1 MVEILEFAVIVEL
14 HTHLWVLQDTL
25 TSVQFAS
32 QGDLKQFQSNHLTNN
47 NQSHQHRFF
56 SRNQFSTVLSEDP
69 EIAKIMQKKMEEMLK
84 PKPEPVI
91 EPGIIDLNESNFD
104 QIVSAENPTL
114 VDFWAEWC
122 GPCKSMHPV
131 FESLS
136 KKYPNVKFARVNVD
150 NNQNISM
157 KFGVQSIPTFIMF
170 KSGQIV
176 DKMMGAVG
184 APGIHMIC
192 KKHSK

>member
-1 MVEILEFAVIVEL
+1 MS
-14 HTHLWVLQDTL
+14 D
-25 TSVQFAS
+25 
-32 QGDLKQFQSNHLTNN
+32 
-47 NQSHQHRFF
+47 
-56 SRNQFSTVLSEDP
+56 DP
-69 EIAKIMQKKMEEMLK
+69 EIEKIKQRKLEEMLK
-84 PKPEPVI
+84 QQNQPRI
-91 EPGIIDLNESNFD
+91 EPGITDLNDSNFD

-136 KKYPNVKFARVNVD
+136 KTYTNVKFARVNVD

-157 KFGVQSIPTFIMF
+157 RFNVQSIPTFIMF
-170 KSGQIV
+170 KAGLVV
-176 DKMMGAVG
+176 DQMMGAVG

-192 KKHSK
+192 KKHS

>member
-1 MVEILEFAVIVEL
+1 MSKF
-14 HTHLWVLQDTL
+14 
-25 TSVQFAS
+25 
-32 QGDLKQFQSNHLTNN
+32 
-47 NQSHQHRFF
+47 QHRFF
-56 SRNQFSTVLSEDP
+56 SRFNFLWLLSDDP
-69 EIAKIMQKKMEEMLK
+69 EIEKIMQRKMEEMLK
-84 PKPEPVI
+84 PKTEPKI

-104 QIVSAENPTL
+104 QVISAETPTL

-136 KKYPNVKFARVNVD
+136 KNYPNVRFARVNVD

-157 KFGVQSIPTFIMF
+157 RYSVQSIPTFIMF

-184 APGIHMIC
+184 APGINMIC
-192 KKHSK
+192 KKHSN

>member
-1 MVEILEFAVIVEL
+1 M
-14 HTHLWVLQDTL
+14 
-25 TSVQFAS
+25 
-32 QGDLKQFQSNHLTNN
+32 
-47 NQSHQHRFF
+47 
-56 SRNQFSTVLSEDP
+56 SEDL
-69 EIAKIMQKKMEEMLK
+69 EIEKIMQQKLNEMLK
-84 PKPEPVI
+84 QQNQPRV
-91 EPGIIDLNESNFD
+91 EPGIIDLNETNFD
-104 QIVSAENPTL
+104 QIISSENPTL

-136 KKYPNVKFARVNVD
+136 KKYPSVKFARVNVD

-157 KFGVQSIPTFIMF
+157 RFAVQSIPTFIMF
-170 KSGQIV
+170 KSGKIV

-192 KKHSK
+192 KKHSN

>member
-1 MVEILEFAVIVEL
+1 MS
-14 HTHLWVLQDTL
+14 D
-25 TSVQFAS
+25 
-32 QGDLKQFQSNHLTNN
+32 
-47 NQSHQHRFF
+47 
-56 SRNQFSTVLSEDP
+56 DP
-69 EIAKIMQKKMEEMLK
+69 EIEKIKQRKLEEMLK
-84 PKPEPVI
+84 QQNQLKVEPR
-91 EPGIIDLNESNFD
+91 IIDLNSSNFE
-104 QIVSAENPTL
+104 QTILAENPTL

-131 FESLS
+131 FERLS

-157 KFGVQSIPTFIMF
+157 KYAVQSIPTFIMF

-184 APGIHMIC
+184 APGIDMIC
-192 KKHSK
+192 KKHSN

>member
-1 MVEILEFAVIVEL
+1 MN
-14 HTHLWVLQDTL
+14 
-25 TSVQFAS
+25 
-32 QGDLKQFQSNHLTNN
+32 NHLL
-47 NQSHQHRFF
+47 QHRFF
-56 SRNQFSTVLSEDP
+56 SRKQSQYTLSEDP
-69 EIAKIMQKKMEEMLK
+69 EIAKIMQRKMEEMLK
-84 PKPEPVI
+84 PKAEPKI

-104 QIVSAENPTL
+104 QIVSAKNPTL

-136 KKYPNVKFARVNVD
+136 EKYPNVKFARVNVD
-150 NNQNISM
+150 QNQNISM
-157 KFGVQSIPTFIMF
+157 RFAVQSIPTFIMF

-192 KKHSK
+192 KKHSQ